1 MEYAYPFDSVV
12 TEGTGGLPV
21 FDRAVSSEVLR
32 KVYTSLYTNGV
43 IPYTDFGMCEVR
55 TVSGM
60 KVSVDVGV
68 VIISGAIKYFD
79 QVTELTLDAAN
90 ASNPRRDTVVAEF
103 NASQSVRDITLKVV
117 KGTPASVPQL
127 PTLTRTA
134 EVYQIALAN
143 IYVGA
148 GVTAITSN
156 KISDARWDDT
166 RGGVATQRVN
176 PAPLEEMMER
186 YETIANEYTTEQQTA
201 FNTWF
206 SNIQESLSGD
216 VAAQLADR
224 IQQVENAV
232 NGINNGFL
240 DRVYPVGAVYISF
253 ENTDPSE
260 LFGGTWTRIG
270 ERFLYAAPT
279 DPQSPLSVWDEGG
292 EETHTLTIDEM
303 PNHAHSINMNT
314 VGYGGGGS
322 LSAYFGKEGSPSH
335 GNWGNIV
342 RDAGGGAAHNNMPPY
357 IVVNMW
363 RRAL

>member
-176 PAPLEEMMER
+176 PAPLEEMLER

-201 FNTWF
+201 FDTWF

-224 IQQVENAV
+224 ISDVEDAV
-232 NGINNGFL
+232 SNLNTGFL
-240 DRVYPVGAVYISF
+240 NRVYPVGAVYISF
-253 ENTDPSE
+253 DNTDPSN

-303 PNHAHSINMNT
+303 PAHSHKVDANT
-314 VGYGGGGS
+314 RYYTGGAAS
-322 LSAYFGKEGSPSH
+322 SIEFGQGAASH
-335 GNWGNIV
+335 GDYDGIV
-342 RDAGGGAAHNNMPPY
+342 KSVGGGAAHNNMPPY

-363 RRAL
+363 RRTL